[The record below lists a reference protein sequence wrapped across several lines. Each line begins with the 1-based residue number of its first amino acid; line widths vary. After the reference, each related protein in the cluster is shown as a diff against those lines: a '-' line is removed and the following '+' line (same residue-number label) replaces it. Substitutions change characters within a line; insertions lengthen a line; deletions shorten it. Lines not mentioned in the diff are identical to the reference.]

1 MVLYFIKI
9 LLILL
14 VIFSFRNLVEQKM
27 ELNEKLKSLTLW
39 EDTRNL
45 FNLHETYS
53 PIYDEDLAAE
63 DIFND
68 KVLNIYKELSDLN
81 KVFIIKTTNFER
93 SGENITKKNEENIDY
108 TYKSTDREALNRLFA
123 CRGER
128 DDILI
133 VRRGLLTDTSIANI
147 ALFDGKDWFTPK
159 LPLLRGTC
167 RTALIDNGI
176 IKEKDIRPEELS
188 SYSFVRLFNAMIKW
202 GALEFSTGT
211 IYG

>member
-1 MVLYFIKI
+1 MYPFIETIRIEQGKAC
-9 LLILL
+9 
-14 VIFSFRNLVEQKM
+14 NLSYHNERLNNTLHHFWPDCAGI
-27 ELNEKLKSLTLW
+27 ELGEYLKLTPEMSGMKC
-39 EDTRNL
+39 RV
-45 FNLHETYS
+45 
-53 PIYDEDLAAE
+53 IYDGGG
-63 DIFND
+63 I
-68 KVLNIYKELSDLN
+68 KEISYEAYQMRPVHSLQLVYSDD
-81 KVFIIKTTNFER
+81 
-93 SGENITKKNEENIDY
+93 IDY

-167 RTALIDNGI
+167 STALIDSGI
-176 IKEKDIRPEELS
+176 IKEKNIRPEELS

-202 GALEFSTGT
+202 GALELSTGT
-211 IYG
+211 IYE

>member
-1 MVLYFIKI
+1 MFWGLVGGVDVGVWFYFLLYLAMMVSASWRWLS
-9 LLILL
+9 LMGVGLILWGGDGYFQIVRARGRVFDKLAVTLQL
-14 VIFSFRNLVEQKM
+14 V
-27 ELNEKLKSLTLW
+27 
-39 EDTRNL
+39 
-45 FNLHETYS
+45 YS
-53 PIYDEDLAAE
+53 DD
-63 DIFND
+63 
-68 KVLNIYKELSDLN
+68 
-81 KVFIIKTTNFER
+81 
-93 SGENITKKNEENIDY
+93 IDY

>member
-1 MVLYFIKI
+1 MSYHNERLNNTLHHFWPDCAGI
-9 LLILL
+9 
-14 VIFSFRNLVEQKM
+14 
-27 ELNEKLKSLTLW
+27 ELGEYLKLTPEMNGMKC
-39 EDTRNL
+39 RV
-45 FNLHETYS
+45 
-53 PIYDEDLAAE
+53 IYDGSG
-63 DIFND
+63 I
-68 KVLNIYKELSDLN
+68 KEISYEAYQMRPVHSLQLVYSDD
-81 KVFIIKTTNFER
+81 
-93 SGENITKKNEENIDY
+93 IDY

>member
-1 MVLYFIKI
+1 MYPFIETIRIEQGKAC
-9 LLILL
+9 
-14 VIFSFRNLVEQKM
+14 NLSYHNERLNNTLHHFWPDCAGI
-27 ELNEKLKSLTLW
+27 ELGEYLKLTPEMNGMKC
-39 EDTRNL
+39 RV
-45 FNLHETYS
+45 
-53 PIYDEDLAAE
+53 IYDGGG
-63 DIFND
+63 I
-68 KVLNIYKELSDLN
+68 KEISYEAYQMRPIHSLQLVYSDD
-81 KVFIIKTTNFER
+81 
-93 SGENITKKNEENIDY
+93 IDY